1 MLLEVVVWTLA
12 LDPRN
17 RAPVVIL
24 KDAAGE
30 RKLPIWIGQ
39 SEAQVIAMEL
49 AGKRFQRPLTHDLM
63 LSMLKG
69 LDARLQ
75 RVEISSLV
83 ENTFY
88 AKIFVERG
96 GEILCVDA
104 RPSDSIALALKA
116 KAKIYADAKLFSD
129 ELDHLLESAEG
140 LSDDSE
146 DAQAGE
152 LKEFIEN
159 LDPKD
164 FGKFRF

>member
-12 LDPRN
+12 VDPRSQT
-17 RAPVVIL
+17 PVVIL

-39 SEAQVIAMEL
+39 SEAQAIAMEL
-49 AGKRFQRPLTHDLM
+49 AGQKFPRPLTHDL
-63 LSMLKG
+63 LLALLKG

-75 RVEISSLV
+75 RIEISNLI

-88 AKIFVERG
+88 AKLYVEHG
-96 GEILCVDA
+96 DQILCVDA

-116 KAKIYADAKLFSD
+116 KAKIYADVKLFSD
-129 ELDHLLESAEG
+129 ELDHLLADTAGLADESEEQRAE
-140 LSDDSE
+140 D
-146 DAQAGE
+146 
-152 LKEFIEN
+152 LKALIEN

>member
-1 MLLEVVVWTLA
+1 VLLEVVVWTLA